1 MNATQE
7 QLKQKCIKAIASAF
21 GTEYADIDPL
31 LMTTNN
37 PKFGDYQCNVSL
49 SLAKKLG
56 QQPRAVAAAIVD
68 KLDIS
73 DICKAPEIAGPGF
86 INIRLKTAY
95 LEAQLNAI
103 LTDARLGIAPAK
115 NPRKVI
121 VDYPSPNIAKEMHVG
136 HLRSAI
142 IGDCFARVLEFI
154 GHDVQRI
161 SHVGDWGTPFGM
173 LIAYLKEAYPEALTT
188 NENLN
193 LGELSSFYR
202 QAKKRFDEDDNFKE
216 AARQA
221 VVELQAGDEK
231 TIQAWKIVCDLSRR
245 AYRVVY
251 NLIGISDN
259 IIERGESFYNPMLAD
274 VVEELEKLGLV
285 VESEGAKCIFLEG
298 YTNKEGNPLPL
309 IVQKSGGGYN
319 YATTDLAAIRYRV
332 NVDKVQR
339 VIYPVGAEQGNHFA
353 QVFQVGKKAGWI
365 TDGTEFVHTPFGLI
379 LGEDGQKLKSRSGE
393 AVRLQDLLDGA
404 VAAARA
410 DLESRLKEDNREE
423 TEEFIA
429 NVAEIVGISAV
440 KYADLSQ
447 NRNTD
452 YKFSYAKMLAIKGN
466 TAPYMLYAFARVQ
479 SIGRKGDI
487 DFSNLGADAK
497 ILLRE
502 DAEFT
507 LAKHLLQLDEV
518 LSDVEREL
526 LPNRLCEYLYN
537 LSEKF
542 NQFFE
547 NCPVLKS
554 QEPIRTSRLAL
565 CDLTART
572 LELGLSLLGIKVLE
586 RM

>member
-1 MNATQE
+1 MKATQE
-7 QLKQKCIKAIASAF
+7 QLKQKFQSAIAGAF
-21 GTEYADIDPL
+21 STEYAETDPL

-56 QQPRAVAAAIVD
+56 QQPRAVATAIVD

-73 DICKAPEIAGPGF
+73 DICEAPEIAGPGF

-103 LTDARLGIAPAK
+103 LADARLGIAPTK
-115 NPRKVI
+115 NSKRVI

-142 IGDCFARVLEFI
+142 IGDCLARILEFI

-173 LIAYLKEAYPEALTT
+173 LIAYLKEAYPEALMTT
-188 NENLN
+188 ENLN
-193 LGELSSFYR
+193 LGDLSSFYR

-245 AYRVVY
+245 SYRVVY
-251 NLIGISDN
+251 NLIGISHH
-259 IIERGESFYNPMLAD
+259 IIERGESFYNPMLSD

-332 NVDKVQR
+332 NVDKAQR

-365 TDGTEFVHTPFGLI
+365 TDDIKFVHTPFGLI

-393 AVRLQDLLDGA
+393 AVRLQDLLDDA

-410 DLESRLKEDNREE
+410 DLSARLKEDNREE

-502 DAEFT
+502 VAEFT

-518 LSDVEREL
+518 LSEVEREL

-554 QEPIRTSRLAL
+554 EEPIRTSRLAL

-572 LELGLSLLGIKVLE
+572 LELGLSLLGIRVLE